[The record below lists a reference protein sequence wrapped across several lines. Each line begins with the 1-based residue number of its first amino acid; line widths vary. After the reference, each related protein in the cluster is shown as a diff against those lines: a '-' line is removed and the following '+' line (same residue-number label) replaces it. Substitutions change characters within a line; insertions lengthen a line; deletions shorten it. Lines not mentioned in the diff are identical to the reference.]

1 MAILSPILGELGR
14 VTVCVLLVVSMKY
27 PSPATAVLEP
37 PEAVITDCQEIS
49 FNDAEAPS
57 ETDVPLTVILELA
70 SLALDTEPSS
80 KSAVAT
86 EQSTIALLKFV
97 SYNNDSF
104 TTSATRTIS
113 QTSTTYNSSSTTT
126 SASINCSRKT
136 NFISRANSVYSVTTT
151 SRTSCTSCSS

>member
-70 SLALDTEPSS
+70 SLALVIEPSS
-80 KSAVAT
+80 KSADAT
-86 EQSTIALLKFV
+86 EQSTSAFEPIFEIA
-97 SYNNDSF
+97 
-104 TTSATRTIS
+104 IS
-113 QTSTTYNSSSTTT
+113 
-126 SASINCSRKT
+126 
-136 NFISRANSVYSVTTT
+136 
-151 SRTSCTSCSS
+151 